1 MAIKEGYE
9 VVGAR
14 SYSARKRDDPSV
26 VKKEPP
32 TDLRWRENPLLWV
45 VAFVVAVIIALA
57 VVLVT
62 HPQSAQIDCVPG
74 YHVHHGKCVKD

>member
-1 MAIKEGYE
+1 MLSRAATFAQRYPD
-9 VVGAR
+9 
-14 SYSARKRDDPSV
+14 RKRDDPFV
-26 VKKEPP
+26 VKKQPP

-45 VAFVVAVIIALA
+45 LVFVVAIIVALG

-62 HPQSAQIDCVPG
+62 HPQSAQINCVPG